1 MLSLINKSVKTKFVF
16 LAIVSSAIPLL
27 IVTFLSVSKS
37 ISSLEHLLAEEL
49 MNKASLVGDE
59 IDDFFDQRISDI
71 KVLSQADVLE
81 GSDTQAAKQ
90 YFDEVLQANPMLN
103 RLMVIDPQG
112 NVSASSGDQSLIGQS
127 LGQINSDV
135 SAMFSKVLAGTQGD
149 VYMTDAL
156 KSGGGLSVFVLTP
169 ITDDSNT
176 VVEAA
181 LLGEIPM
188 KPVENMIASFDDSV
202 IGDKSV
208 YLLNDDSQVIVT
220 GDDQQALFDL
230 FNDLKVKPEVGE
242 ATEEDGSKAY
252 VIYEDYHGD
261 MVMAGMADMKA
272 HAANEALDWG
282 IIAVAELDAIAA
294 PAYELRNLILVVAA
308 FGVGI
313 AAIIANVFAGLI
325 TRPILR
331 VRDALS
337 DLAKGEGDL
346 TIRLKTEGQDE
357 VAQLASEF
365 NGFLDKQVQLV
376 KRIVQSAEQLT
387 NESSQL
393 SEAAKAT
400 KRSTDLQVDEN
411 QQMSAAV
418 EEMTYSSKDVN
429 DNAMSAAQD
438 TKEADALAKE
448 GQDIV
453 RTTVSGIQELASEID
468 NAAQVIGRVEAG
480 SHDIGSVMDVIS
492 AIAEQT
498 NLLALNAAIEAARA
512 GEQGR
517 GFAVV
522 ADEVRNL
529 ASKTQESTTEIREIV
544 ERLQSESSASVR
556 AMSASTEK
564 TGALVEQATNA
575 GEALEK
581 ITEAVQKVSAMS
593 LQIASAANEQQAT
606 TSSFQDNTLKISEI
620 ADEVGQQAANLEA
633 STESIHKIANDI
645 HALVGRFKH

>member
-1 MLSLINKSVKTKFVF
+1 MLSLINKSINTKFVF

-81 GSDTQAAKQ
+81 DSDTQAAKQ

-112 NVSASSGDQSLIGQS
+112 NVSSSSGDQSLIGQS

-156 KSGGGLSVFVLTP
+156 KSDGGLSVFVLTP

-188 KPVENMIASFDDSV
+188 KPVENMIASFDGSV

-242 ATEEDGSKAY
+242 VTEEDGSKAY

-272 HAANEALDWG
+272 HAAN
-282 IIAVAELDAIAA
+282 
-294 PAYELRNLILVVAA
+294 
-308 FGVGI
+308 
-313 AAIIANVFAGLI
+313 
-325 TRPILR
+325 
-331 VRDALS
+331 
-337 DLAKGEGDL
+337 
-346 TIRLKTEGQDE
+346 
-357 VAQLASEF
+357 
-365 NGFLDKQVQLV
+365 
-376 KRIVQSAEQLT
+376 
-387 NESSQL
+387 
-393 SEAAKAT
+393 
-400 KRSTDLQVDEN
+400 
-411 QQMSAAV
+411 
-418 EEMTYSSKDVN
+418 
-429 DNAMSAAQD
+429 
-438 TKEADALAKE
+438 
-448 GQDIV
+448 
-453 RTTVSGIQELASEID
+453 
-468 NAAQVIGRVEAG
+468 
-480 SHDIGSVMDVIS
+480 
-492 AIAEQT
+492 
-498 NLLALNAAIEAARA
+498 
-512 GEQGR
+512 
-517 GFAVV
+517 
-522 ADEVRNL
+522 
-529 ASKTQESTTEIREIV
+529 
-544 ERLQSESSASVR
+544 
-556 AMSASTEK
+556 
-564 TGALVEQATNA
+564 
-575 GEALEK
+575 
-581 ITEAVQKVSAMS
+581 
-593 LQIASAANEQQAT
+593 
-606 TSSFQDNTLKISEI
+606 
-620 ADEVGQQAANLEA
+620 
-633 STESIHKIANDI
+633 
-645 HALVGRFKH
+645 

>member
-1 MLSLINKSVKTKFVF
+1 M
-16 LAIVSSAIPLL
+16 
-27 IVTFLSVSKS
+27 
-37 ISSLEHLLAEEL
+37 
-49 MNKASLVGDE
+49 
-59 IDDFFDQRISDI
+59 
-71 KVLSQADVLE
+71 
-81 GSDTQAAKQ
+81 
-90 YFDEVLQANPMLN
+90 
-103 RLMVIDPQG
+103 
-112 NVSASSGDQSLIGQS
+112 
-127 LGQINSDV
+127 
-135 SAMFSKVLAGTQGD
+135 
-149 VYMTDAL
+149 
-156 KSGGGLSVFVLTP
+156 
-169 ITDDSNT
+169 
-176 VVEAA
+176 
-181 LLGEIPM
+181 
-188 KPVENMIASFDDSV
+188 
-202 IGDKSV
+202 
-208 YLLNDDSQVIVT
+208 
-220 GDDQQALFDL
+220 
-230 FNDLKVKPEVGE
+230 
-242 ATEEDGSKAY
+242 
-252 VIYEDYHGD
+252 
-261 MVMAGMADMKA
+261 
-272 HAANEALDWG
+272 
-282 IIAVAELDAIAA
+282 AELDAIAA

-438 TKEADALAKE
+438 TKEADASAKE

-517 GFAVV
+517 GFAIVV
-522 ADEVRNL
+522 DEVRNL

-556 AMSASTEK
+556 AMSAIC
-564 TGALVEQATNA
+564 LQ
-575 GEALEK
+575 
-581 ITEAVQKVSAMS
+581 VQRKQVHWLSRLLMRVKR
-593 LQIASAANEQQAT
+593 LRR
-606 TSSFQDNTLKISEI
+606 L
-620 ADEVGQQAANLEA
+620 LR
-633 STESIHKIANDI
+633 
-645 HALVGRFKH
+645 RFKKSQR